1 MAMIKKRTRKI
12 PTVVFTLALLFLMAG
27 SIIPGVNGAD
37 PVDLGTA
44 ENFAVLAKSAITDT
58 LSSSVISGDV
68 GLSPTTGAAI
78 VGFDS
83 CTQVSGAGKII
94 YKVDAAGPVCATNN
108 PALVGTAV
116 ADMETAYSNANSGTA
131 DFPVIGGADL
141 GGRTLIP
148 GNYSWTG
155 AVTIGNDVTLD
166 GQGDANAVWIIRTAG
181 ALTLGA
187 GKKIILI
194 NGAQPNHVFWTTA
207 GYTELGADSVFN
219 GNILAAG
226 YITVNNGA
234 TLNGRA
240 LAQTAVTLEK
250 NTVSVPVP
258 RVGPGVDFTYTNH
271 TGTAPLTVA
280 FTDISSHDPTAT
292 ITSWAWDFDND
303 GTVDSTL
310 QNPVYLYDTA
320 AIYTP
325 NLTVTDSYGA
335 VASKIDTVTVYQ
347 APVADFSSSP
357 ASGPTYLTIS
367 FTDLSTTDP
376 SATIT
381 SWAWDFDND
390 EIIDNTTRNPQYM
403 FYTVGD
409 HPVNLTI
416 TDSNGA
422 TSTKIDT
429 ITVTPAVVGITV
441 TNVPFTLALNPDM
454 TSTSTDIQFYVNST
468 TNWQV
473 AAYDADPTTSGF
485 MTHYV
490 TNPAPGYVIPA
501 VHLTRPFMVRHNF
514 NDLYENLPAGS
525 GSATLIQSGTPEES
539 GTAYLLGIQQD
550 VTMEDSVLPVN
561 NVYRIVVTLTV
572 SST

>member
-1 MAMIKKRTRKI
+1 MTGIKKSAGKFFSLVV
-12 PTVVFTLALLFLMAG
+12 TVAFICLVTSAA
-27 SIIPGVNGAD
+27 IPGVMGAN
-37 PVDLGTA
+37 PVELGTA
-44 ENFAVLAKSAITDT
+44 SGFAVLAKSAITDT

-78 VGFDS
+78 VGFDT
-83 CTQVSGAGKII
+83 CTQVSGGRGTI
-94 YKVDAAGPVCATNN
+94 YKVNAPGPVCATND
-108 PALVGTAV
+108 PILVGTAV
-116 ADMETAYSNANSGTA
+116 ADMESAYSNANSGTA
-131 DFPVIGGADL
+131 DFPPSAGEI

-155 AVTIGNDVTLD
+155 AVTMGNDVTLD

-226 YITVNNGA
+226 YITLNNGA

-250 NTVSVPVP
+250 NTVTVPVLRFAP
-258 RVGPGVDFTYTNH
+258 VAAFTFTNA
-271 TGTAPLTVA
+271 TGIAPLTVA
-280 FTDISSHDPTAT
+280 FTDISSHDPAAT
-292 ITSWAWDFDND
+292 IIGWDWDFNND
-303 GTVDSTL
+303 GIIDSIL
-310 QNPVYLYDTA
+310 QNPVYVYDTA

-335 VASKIDTVTVYQ
+335 VATKIDTVTVYQ

-357 ASGPTYLTIS
+357 ASGPTYLTVA

-376 SATIT
+376 PATIT
-381 SWAWDFDND
+381 GWAWDFDGD
-390 EIIDNTTRNPQYM
+390 DIIDNTTRNPVNM

-409 HPVNLTI
+409 HAVKLTV
-416 TDSNGA
+416 TDSRGA
-422 TSTKIDT
+422 TSSKLDT
-429 ITVTPAVVGITV
+429 VTVTPASLGITV

-485 MTHYV
+485 MAHYV
-490 TNPAPGYVIPA
+490 TNPVSGYVIPA
-501 VHLTRPFMVRHNF
+501 VHLTRPFMVRHNS

-525 GSATLIQSGTPEES
+525 GSATLIQSGVPEES
-539 GTAYLLGIQQD
+539 ATAYLLGVQQD

-572 SST
+572 SSI